1 VVAVTGRNVW
11 AMRCSLSKQTGSMM
25 TTRFASNTQMA
36 EESLIRA
43 GQRGDPHALNTLF
56 RRHQRTLFHSALG
69 IMGNPQDAEDALQDG
84 LLSAFRHLGNFQGRS
99 QFSTWLTRVVT
110 NAALMRRRSQA
121 VRPSATAEPNDKDES
136 PIAERLMSKGA
147 NPEQLLGRQEIREII
162 WDHIEEL
169 APILRTAFVLRKVRE
184 YTTSETAKILRVSE
198 QTLKGRLLRARRA
211 LAKRVSR
218 TLLHGVNP
226 PPDHQ
231 YEP

>member
-1 VVAVTGRNVW
+1 
-11 AMRCSLSKQTGSMM
+11 M
-25 TTRFASNTQMA
+25 TTQFVSKTQMS

-43 GQRGDPHALNTLF
+43 GQRGDPQALNTLF
-56 RRHQRTLFHSALG
+56 HRHQRTLFRSALG

-84 LLSAFRHLGNFQGRS
+84 LLSAFRNLQNFEGRS

-121 VRPSATAEPNDKDES
+121 VRPSATAVDSINIDEL
-136 PIAERLMSKGA
+136 PIAERLMSKGP
-147 NPEQLLGRQEIREII
+147 NPEQLFWGQEIRELIR
-162 WDHIEEL
+162 DHIDEL
-169 APILRTAFVLRKVRE
+169 APILRAAFVLRKIRE
-184 YTTSETAKILRVSE
+184 YSTSETAKVLRVSE

-218 TLLHGVNP
+218 TLLQSVSAP
-226 PPDHQ
+226 LDHE